1 MHSQE
6 RPLLS
11 NHKHDNTRPALSAE
25 AFTQCI
31 AALLGIVKGI
41 VPGDTLNE
49 RDVLALNAWL
59 CYHEE
64 LLDLWP
70 ANVIAERIS
79 EVLAERKMP
88 GAEAKDL
95 SNALTLVLNWGF
107 VPPGRLDP
115 LAADETMEP
124 FQTVEIPGRSFLFSG
139 QFLYGAH
146 SRCEAA
152 VLQRGGLAD
161 KTVGPSLD
169 YLVLGSLP
177 RSGAPGSEF
186 PAVLKTARELR
197 RRGDK
202 ISIVSEQAWHSAL
215 EAI

>member
-79 EVLAERKMP
+79 EELGVELEQGGNEVQQEANCSVQGLPLRPSSARRDHLTAEHQERSNSRKST
-88 GAEAKDL
+88 A
-95 SNALTLVLNWGF
+95 
-107 VPPGRLDP
+107 
-115 LAADETMEP
+115 
-124 FQTVEIPGRSFLFSG
+124 FSDCNCPVS
-139 QFLYGAH
+139 
-146 SRCEAA
+146 SRH
-152 VLQRGGLAD
+152 
-161 KTVGPSLD
+161 
-169 YLVLGSLP
+169 LP
-177 RSGAPGSEF
+177 RGMCP
-186 PAVLKTARELR
+186 EL
-197 RRGDK
+197 
-202 ISIVSEQAWHSAL
+202 Q
-215 EAI
+215 